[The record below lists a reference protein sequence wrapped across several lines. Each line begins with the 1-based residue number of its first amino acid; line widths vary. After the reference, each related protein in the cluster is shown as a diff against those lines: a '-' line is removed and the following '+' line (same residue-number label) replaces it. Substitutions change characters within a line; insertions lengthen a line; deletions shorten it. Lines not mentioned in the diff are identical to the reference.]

1 MYVLTKKTLTTK
13 VNKQQSNTIGWSGR
27 LKCGF
32 IFFPTQILSGL
43 HDIPSNSVGDAKGE
57 AREMSVI
64 RQSYYIMMLFV
75 YFIHQCFFR
84 QNTPV
89 SGH

>member
-1 MYVLTKKTLTTK
+1 MEDSETEGTAA
-13 VNKQQSNTIGWSGR
+13 NG
-27 LKCGF
+27 
-32 IFFPTQILSGL
+32 QI
-43 HDIPSNSVGDAKGE
+43 DYEVAGE
-57 AREMSVI
+57 EEQEGGGAREREMSVI

-89 SGH
+89 